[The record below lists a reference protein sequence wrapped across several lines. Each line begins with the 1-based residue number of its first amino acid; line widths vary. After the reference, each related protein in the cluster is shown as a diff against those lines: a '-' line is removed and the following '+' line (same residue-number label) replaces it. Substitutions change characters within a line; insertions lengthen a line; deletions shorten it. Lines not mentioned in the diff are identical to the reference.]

1 MLCFNYVIFS
11 YLCSNDNHELIKRTR
26 FFLLRPLRNKRDTDG
41 TLNFVRT
48 LRSARAPFPILRA
61 LIQLLRKHWSLVQ
74 DDPSLSLLFPS
85 PPQLSYRRNPTLRDS
100 LVRASLPGSSR
111 PPTGQVPP
119 IPINRLEPR
128 MIKCADGRC
137 KVCPKAEGRRILF
150 STVSNTP
157 YAFHETFTCTDT
169 SLIYCIVCDKCGK
182 LYIGLTSN
190 SLKVRFRAHRHS
202 SETRKLIP
210 LYRHFARKSH
220 NFLRDH
226 RIVPLEHCEPDALA
240 EREAY

>member
-1 MLCFNYVIFS
+1 MHS
-11 YLCSNDNHELIKRTR
+11 S
-26 FFLLRPLRNKRDTDG
+26 LL
-41 TLNFVRT
+41 V
-48 LRSARAPFPILRA
+48 
-61 LIQLLRKHWSLVQ
+61 
-74 DDPSLSLLFPS
+74 SLSLLFPS

-169 SLIYCIVCDKCGK
+169 SLIYWIVCDKCGK

-240 EREAY
+240 EREAYWIRTLHTLIPYGLNSAYGKPYYPYNHSLSSPSLSSTDTPLPRPLPRSTPL